1 MPRVTFTG
9 NLQRHVAC
17 PPCVVGGR
25 TIAESLGL
33 AFDLYPKARGYVL
46 DEHGAL
52 RFHMA
57 IFLDGIPITDR
68 RGLSDAVPED
78 GEIFVM
84 QALSGG

>member
-1 MPRVTFTG
+1 MPRISFTK

-17 PPCVVGGR
+17 PPCEVAGATVR
-25 TIAESLGL
+25 ESLEA
-33 AFDLYPKARGYVL
+33 AFARYPQVRGYVL

-57 IFLDGIPITDR
+57 IFINGEPIADR
-68 RGLSDAVPED
+68 KGLGDPVPETA
-78 GEIFVM
+78 EIYVM

>member
-17 PPCVVGGR
+17 PPCLVGGG
-25 TIAESLGL
+25 TIAESLEQ
-33 AFDLYPKARGYVL
+33 AFGHYPKARGYVL

-57 IFLDGIPITDR
+57 IFLNGVPISDR
-68 RGLSDAVPED
+68 RGLSDPVPED
-78 GEIFVM
+78 GDIFVM